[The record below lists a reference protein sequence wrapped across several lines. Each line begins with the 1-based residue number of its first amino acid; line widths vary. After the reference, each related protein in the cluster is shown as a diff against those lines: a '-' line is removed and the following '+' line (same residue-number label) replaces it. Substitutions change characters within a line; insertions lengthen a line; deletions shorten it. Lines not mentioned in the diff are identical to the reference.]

1 MGTLGVS
8 PDDAEAIR
16 QEQVAEI
23 DCYYASLVYGAAE
36 ARERAWQRDFSSPDA
51 YRRSVAPN
59 RERFLQL
66 MGGAPRAA
74 VPLKPRQQE
83 LPAHPG
89 IAARRVWL
97 PVDDGVCD
105 EVGVHA
111 YGVLLVPSEPAGP
124 KPAVI
129 AQHGFSGSPE
139 ATCGYYEL
147 DETAYLRDFGLRLA
161 QKGYVVFA
169 PLVMNNTP
177 DRSRTNRKATLIARQ
192 LMGLEVGKMMRV
204 VDFLQTL
211 PEVDNDRIGY
221 MGISQGGMM
230 ALWAAAADERIAAC
244 VCSGYFTSRTP
255 KMIDV
260 SPHYTSFI
268 VTGDDDKFFWGQLN
282 EFSDSDIASL
292 ICPRPFFVEAG
303 TEDRVFWLEHVK
315 EEFAQ
320 LQSIYARLGIPE
332 RVELGIF
339 EGPHVIHAVESF
351 AFLDRWLKG

>member
-1 MGTLGVS
+1 MGTLGVT
-8 PDDAEAIR
+8 PDDAESIR

-23 DCYYASLVYGAAE
+23 DRYYAALVYAA
-36 ARERAWQRDFSSPDA
+36 ANRRERAWQRDFSSPDA
-51 YRRSVAPN
+51 YRRSIAPN
-59 RERFLQL
+59 RARFLQL
-66 MGGAPRAA
+66 MGGAPQGAA
-74 VPLKPRQQE
+74 PLEPRQQD
-83 LPAHPG
+83 LPERPG
-89 IAARRVWL
+89 IAARRVWI
-97 PVDDGVCD
+97 PVDA
-105 EVGVHA
+105 GVHA
-111 YGVLLVPSEPAGP
+111 YGVLLVPAQPTGP

-147 DETAYLRDFGLRLA
+147 EETAYLRSFGLRLA
-161 QKGYVVFA
+161 EKGYVVFA

-177 DRSRTNRKATLIARQ
+177 DRSRTNRQATLIAQQ
-192 LMGLEVGKMMRV
+192 LLGLEVGKMMRV

-244 VCSGYFTSRTP
+244 VCSGYFTNRTP
-255 KMIDV
+255 KMIDL

-268 VTGDDDKFFWGQLN
+268 QTGDDDKFFWGQLN

-315 EEFAQ
+315 EEFSQ
-320 LQSIYARLGIPE
+320 LQSFYAELGIEE

-339 EGPHVIHAVESF
+339 AGPHVIHGVESF
-351 AFLDRWLKG
+351 AFLDRWLQN

>member
-1 MGTLGVS
+1 MTMSGVS
-8 PDDAEAIR
+8 PDDAEAFR
-16 QEQVAEI
+16 LEQVAEI
-23 DCYYASLVYGAAE
+23 DRYYSALVYAAAE
-36 ARERAWQRDFSSPDA
+36 TRERAWQRDMSSPAA
-51 YRRSVAPN
+51 YRRSIVTN
-59 RERFLQL
+59 RERFWQL
-66 MGGAPRAA
+66 MGGVPRNA
-74 VPLKPRQQE
+74 VRLNPRE
-83 LPAHPG
+83 EDLPEHPE
-89 IAARRVWL
+89 ITARRVWI
-97 PVDDGVCD
+97 PVDK
-105 EVGVHA
+105 GVHV
-111 YGVLLVPSEPAGP
+111 YGVLLVPAEPTGP

-147 DETAYLRDFGLRLA
+147 EETAYLRSFGLRLA
-161 QKGYVVFA
+161 EKGYVVFA
-169 PLVMNNTP
+169 PLVLNNTP

-204 VDFLQTL
+204 VDYLQTL

-230 ALWAAAADERIAAC
+230 AHWAAAADERIAAC
-244 VCSGYFTSRTP
+244 VCSGYFTNRTP
-255 KMIDV
+255 KMIDL

-268 VTGDDDKFFWGQLN
+268 QTGDDDKFFWGQLN
-282 EFSDSDIASL
+282 EFSDWDIASL

-320 LQSIYARLGIPE
+320 LQSIYAELGIEE

-339 EGPHVIHAVESF
+339 AGPHEIHGVESF
-351 AFLDRWLKG
+351 AFLDRWLQG

>member
-1 MGTLGVS
+1 MADLGVT
-8 PDDAEAIR
+8 PGDAEAIR

-23 DCYYASLVYGAAE
+23 DRYYAALVYAAAE
-36 ARERAWQRDFSSPDA
+36 TRERAWQRDFRSPEA
-51 YRRSVAPN
+51 YRQSVAEN
-59 RERFLQL
+59 RARFWRL
-66 MGGAPRAA
+66 MGGVPRAA
-74 VPLKPRQQE
+74 APPEPRAQD
-83 LPAHPG
+83 LPERPG

-97 PVDDGVCD
+97 PVDA
-105 EVGVHA
+105 GVHA
-111 YGVLLVPSEPAGP
+111 YGVLLVPAQPAGP

-161 QKGYVVFA
+161 EKGYVVFA

-177 DRSRTNRKATLIARQ
+177 DRSRTNRKASLIARQ
-192 LMGLEVGKMMRV
+192 LMGLEVGKVMRV
-204 VDFLQTL
+204 VDFLETL
-211 PEVDNDRIGY
+211 PEVDNNRIGY

-244 VCSGYFTSRTP
+244 VCSGYFTNRAP
-255 KMIDV
+255 KMIEP

-268 VTGDDDKFFWGQLN
+268 QTGDDDKFFWGQLN
-282 EFSDSDIASL
+282 EFSDCDIGAL

-320 LQSIYARLGIPE
+320 LQAIYARLGIPE
-332 RVELGIF
+332 RVELGVF
-339 EGPHVIHAVESF
+339 DGPHVIHGIESF
-351 AFLDRWLKG
+351 AFLDRWLQE

>member
-1 MGTLGVS
+1 MFNAGVS
-8 PDDAEAIR
+8 PDDAESIR
-16 QEQVAEI
+16 HEQVAEI
-23 DCYYASLVYGAAE
+23 DDYYSALVYAA
-36 ARERAWQRDFSSPDA
+36 AKTRERAWQRDYSSPAA

-66 MGGAPRAA
+66 MGGVPRDA
-74 VPLKPRQQE
+74 VPLEPRHQD
-83 LPAHPG
+83 LPEHPG

-97 PVDDGVCD
+97 PVD
-105 EVGVHA
+105 EGVHA
-111 YGVLLVPSEPAGP
+111 YGVLLVPEKPDGP

-147 DETAYLRDFGLRLA
+147 EETAYLRSFGLRLA
-161 QKGYVVFA
+161 EKGYVVFA

-177 DRSRTNRKATLIARQ
+177 DRSRSNRKATLIAKQ
-192 LMGLEVGKMMRV
+192 LLGLEVGKQMRV
-204 VDFLQTL
+204 VDYLETL
-211 PEVDNDRIGY
+211 PELDNDRIGF

-244 VCSGYFTSRTP
+244 VCSGYFTNRTP
-255 KMIDV
+255 KMIDL

-268 VTGDDDKFFWGQLN
+268 QTGDDDKFFWGQLN
-282 EFSDSDIASL
+282 EFSDCDIASL

-320 LQSIYARLGIPE
+320 VESIYTRLGIPE
-332 RVELGIF
+332 RAELGIF
-339 EGPHVIHAVESF
+339 EGPHVIHGVESF
-351 AFLDRWLKG
+351 AFLDRWLQD